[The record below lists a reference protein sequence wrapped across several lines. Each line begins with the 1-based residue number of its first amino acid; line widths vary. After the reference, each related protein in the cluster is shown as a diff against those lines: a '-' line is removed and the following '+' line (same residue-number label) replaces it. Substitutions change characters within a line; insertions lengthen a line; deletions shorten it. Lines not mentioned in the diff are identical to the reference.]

1 MYKNNFI
8 FINNLKKNYYLQY
21 KYMKHNKQNIKNYN
35 LSLLVF
41 GTNQCYEPPYDLI
54 LSFLNNKNATII
66 ENKQTKEITFEY
78 SLDKGEPVKIKSIFV
93 KEIAEKKPY
102 YDKVDAYVIF
112 ADLEMV
118 DTLDKLN
125 EIVQFLLE
133 CNSNIPSFI
142 FGKYNNNTDKI
153 QSLSSETM
161 NKQLKK
167 HSDLIFNYD
176 EICTEQTKI
185 FNDIIE
191 INLKKCW
198 DNKRQKKNNSKI
210 KEYDQAK
217 SGCFIF

>member
-1 MYKNNFI
+1 
-8 FINNLKKNYYLQY
+8 
-21 KYMKHNKQNIKNYN
+21 MKHNKQNLKNYN
-35 LSLLVF
+35 LLLLVL
-41 GTNQCYEPPYDLI
+41 GTNQCYEPPCDLI
-54 LSFLNNKNATII
+54 LTFLSNKNAKII
-66 ENKQTKEITFEY
+66 ENKKKREITFEY
-78 SLDKGEPVKIKSIFV
+78 SLEKGEPKIIKSIFV

-133 CNSNIPSFI
+133 CNSNIPTFI

-153 QSLSSETM
+153 QSLNSETM

-176 EICTEQTKI
+176 EICTEQVKG

-198 DNKRQKKNNSKI
+198 NIKRQIKKNSNNKDFD
-210 KEYDQAK
+210 KNEAK
-217 SGCFIF
+217 SGCCIF

>member
-1 MYKNNFI
+1 
-8 FINNLKKNYYLQY
+8 
-21 KYMKHNKQNIKNYN
+21 MKHNKQNLKNYN
-35 LSLLVF
+35 LLLLVL

-54 LSFLNNKNATII
+54 LSFLNNKKATII

-78 SLDKGEPVKIKSIFV
+78 SLQKGDPIIIKSIFV

-118 DTLDKLN
+118 DTFDKLN
-125 EIVQFLLE
+125 EIVQYLLD

-153 QSLSSETM
+153 QSLNSETM

-167 HSDLIFNYD
+167 
-176 EICTEQTKI
+176 T
-185 FNDIIE
+185 
-191 INLKKCW
+191 
-198 DNKRQKKNNSKI
+198 
-210 KEYDQAK
+210 
-217 SGCFIF
+217 